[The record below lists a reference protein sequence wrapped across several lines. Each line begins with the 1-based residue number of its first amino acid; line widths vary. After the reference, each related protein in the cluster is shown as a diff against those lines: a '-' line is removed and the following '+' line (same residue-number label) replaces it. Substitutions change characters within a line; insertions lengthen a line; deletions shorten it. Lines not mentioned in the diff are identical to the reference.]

1 MSPNPHESYGTVPHS
16 VSARRTRSAALLAG
30 VSAVLAF
37 AAAPAAAGPGSRVQS
52 LHAKESALAAR
63 LRGATLDFY
72 ALDSR
77 LGSAR
82 AKLSQL
88 HVEAARL
95 RIKQQQLALE
105 VGAARRTLAASEKSL
120 GANLRLMYEQ
130 GDTDPLAV
138 ILGAESLDQAVTTL
152 DGLKRVTDQS
162 STFVR
167 ASLAAQRRLDA
178 LHAALSAHRA
188 RIAAAVADAA
198 RTERTLAAAR
208 ADRLSFISGLRAQQ
222 RLAASQVHQLEA
234 AVQRAEVKSQKL
246 TAAAVASGPVPAVVG
261 DPAPAPAAAPAT
273 GGRTLT
279 VSATGYSLP
288 GHTATGLPVAW
299 GVVAVDPTVI
309 PLGTRMTIPG
319 YGEAVAADVGSGIR
333 GTTIDLWFPSLAQAY
348 AWGRRTI
355 TITLH

>member
-1 MSPNPHESYGTVPHS
+1 
-16 VSARRTRSAALLAG
+16 
-30 VSAVLAF
+30 
-37 AAAPAAAGPGSRVQS
+37 
-52 LHAKESALAAR
+52 
-63 LRGATLDFY
+63 
-72 ALDSR
+72 
-77 LGSAR
+77 
-82 AKLSQL
+82 
-88 HVEAARL
+88 
-95 RIKQQQLALE
+95 
-105 VGAARRTLAASEKSL
+105 
-120 GANLRLMYEQ
+120 
-130 GDTDPLAV
+130 
-138 ILGAESLDQAVTTL
+138 
-152 DGLKRVTDQS
+152 
-162 STFVR
+162 VR
-167 ASLAAQRRLDA
+167 ASLVAQRRLDA
-178 LHAALSAHRA
+178 LHASLSAHRA

>member
-1 MSPNPHESYGTVPHS
+1 MLV
-16 VSARRTRSAALLAG
+16 
-30 VSAVLAF
+30 F
-37 AAAPAAAGPGSRVQS
+37 AAASAAAGPGSRAQS
-52 LHAKESALAAR
+52 LHAKENALAAR
-63 LRGATLDFY
+63 LRGATLDLY

-88 HVEAARL
+88 QAEAARL
-95 RIKQQQLALE
+95 RIEQHQLTTE
-105 VGAARRTLAASEKSL
+105 VGAARRTLVVSEKNL

-162 STFVR
+162 STFVH
-167 ASLAAQRRLDA
+167 ASLAAQHRLSA
-178 LHAALSAHRA
+178 LHASLSAHRA
-188 RIAAAVADAA
+188 RVAAAVADAA
-198 RTERTLAAAR
+198 RSERALTAAR

-222 RLAASQVHQLEA
+222 RLASSQVHQLEA
-234 AVQRAEVKSQKL
+234 AVQRAEVKSQTL
-246 TAAAVASGPVPAVVG
+246 TAAAAASGPVPAVVG
-261 DPAPAPAAAPAT
+261 DPAPAPAAAPAA

-319 YGEAVAADVGSGIR
+319 YGEGVAADVGTGIR
-333 GTTIDLWFPSLAQAY
+333 GPTIDLWFPSLAQAY